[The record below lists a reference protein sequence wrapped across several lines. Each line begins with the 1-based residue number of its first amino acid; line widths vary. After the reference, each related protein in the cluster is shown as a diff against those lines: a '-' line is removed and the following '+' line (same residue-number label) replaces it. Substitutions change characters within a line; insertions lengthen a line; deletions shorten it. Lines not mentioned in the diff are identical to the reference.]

1 MTTTPLIRC
10 NKITKKYYENVV
22 LSDFDLEIYK
32 GEILGIKGVSGS
44 GKTTLLNILGLLD
57 VPNQGTLEIYGVTN
71 PKPFSRKA
79 EKIIR
84 NHIAYLWQNFGLL
97 DDENIE
103 NNLKIAMHYS
113 KQVDKKS
120 EIEKVLSV
128 VGMDDSQKKRIYQC
142 SGGEQQRIAIARLLL
157 KPCELVLCDEPTGSL
172 DAYNRKVVLDL
183 LLHLRNI
190 GKTIV
195 IVSHDPETLNIC
207 DRILEL
213 RKNG

>member
-113 KQVDKKS
+113 KKVDKKS

-172 DAYNRKVVLDL
+172 DAQNRKIVLDL
-183 LLHLRNI
+183 LLHLRDI

-207 DRILEL
+207 DRIIEL

>member
-207 DRILEL
+207 DRIIEL

>member
-1 MTTTPLIRC
+1 MSTTPFIRC
-10 NKITKKYYENVV
+10 NKITKKYYDNVV
-22 LSDFDLEIYK
+22 LFDFDLEIYK

-57 VPNQGTLEIYGVTN
+57 IPNQGSLEIFGATN

-103 NNLKIAMHYS
+103 NNLKIAMYYS
-113 KQVDKKS
+113 KQTDKRS

-172 DAYNRKVVLDL
+172 DAENRKIVLDL

-195 IVSHDPETLNIC
+195 IVSHDPETLSIC
-207 DRILEL
+207 DRIIEL